1 METEIAEEHVL
12 FLKNKRWVR
21 ILLVIAFLLIGI
33 GVRLIDL
40 SNPPLDFASTRQLH
54 SLILARGYYYSMDLP
69 STRSLPADQRA
80 FGIKAGQ
87 EELLVE
93 PPLLEHLT
101 AYTYA
106 LVGQENFEIPRLYSI
121 FFWVLGG
128 IPLYLLVKKLIP
140 INGAIAALAFYE
152 LLPFG
157 VIASRSFQPD
167 PLMILLILWALYFQ
181 YRWSEQ
187 DTLKNALLASVF
199 TGLAVFVKTTA
210 VFFVGVPFIGFV
222 LAKGFGKAVKN
233 WRVYMMA
240 AISLLP
246 SVIYIALSAT
256 IGNNSGSIF
265 GSRFFPQLYIQP
277 HWYQSWF
284 MMAKSVVDYIP
295 LFMAVLAFFLL
306 PKNKTRIIYGCLWI
320 GYLLQ
325 GFVFSY
331 NIYTHNYYQLPII
344 PMVAIGFGLVFSA
357 IIQRIESLKPNTL
370 ARVFMAGVLLFAM
383 ALTVL
388 KSRADLVSADYRYE
402 ETYWKQLGDKI
413 GQSTPIVALTH
424 DYGYRLS
431 FWGFIKPKLWDTQGD
446 EVVERLSGT
455 QELSFDQKFAQIT
468 QGCDY
473 FLVTLIDDFNS
484 QKDLHD
490 YLFAHYPYVQG
501 EGYYLFDLQHPLTT
515 SGSGG

>member
-1 METEIAEEHVL
+1 MEAEIADERVL
-12 FLKNKRWVR
+12 FVKNKRWIR
-21 ILLVIAFLLIGI
+21 ILLVMAFLLIGV

-54 SLILARGYYYSMDLP
+54 SLILARGYYYSMNVP
-69 STRSLPADQRA
+69 SVEKLPAAQRA
-80 FGIKAGQ
+80 FGIEAGK

-128 IPLYLLVKKLIP
+128 IPLYLLAKKFMP
-140 INGAIAALAFYE
+140 TNGALAALAFYE

-157 VIASRSFQPD
+157 VIAGRSFQPD
-167 PLMILLILWALYFQ
+167 PLMVMLILWALYFQ
-181 YRWSEQ
+181 FRWSEG
-187 DTLKNALLASVF
+187 DSLKNTLLASIF
-199 TGLAVFVKTTA
+199 TGLAVLIKSTA

-222 LAKGFGKAVKN
+222 LARGFRKAFTD
-233 WRVYMMA
+233 WRTYMMA

-246 SVIYIALSAT
+246 GALYTYLSAT
-256 IGNNSGSIF
+256 IGHNSGSIF
-265 GSRFFPQLYIQP
+265 GSRFFPQLYLQP

-295 LFMAVLAFFLL
+295 LFVGVLAFFLF
-306 PKNKTRIIYGCLWI
+306 PKGKTRLLYGCLWL

-331 NIYTHNYYQLPII
+331 HIYTHNYYQLPII
-344 PMVAIGFGLVFSA
+344 PIVALGIGYLFA
-357 IIQRIESLKPNTL
+357 MIMQRIEAMQPNTW
-370 ARVFMAGVLLFAM
+370 ARLFMAGVLVFGV
-383 ALTVL
+383 ALLVL
-388 KSRADLVSADYRYE
+388 KSRSDLLGSDYHYE
-402 ETYWKQLGDKI
+402 ETYWKKLGDKI
-413 GQSTPIVALTH
+413 GQSTPIIALTH

-431 FWGFIKPKLWDTQGD
+431 YWGFLKPKLWETQGD
-446 EVVERLSGT
+446 EVVDRLSGT
-455 QELSFDQKFAQIT
+455 AQEPFAQKFAELT
-468 QGCDY
+468 KGEDY
-473 FLVTLIDDFNS
+473 FLVTLINDFDS

-490 YLFAHYPYVQG
+490 YLLAHYPYEQG
-501 EGYYLFDLQHPLTT
+501 EGYYLFDLRHPLAAT
-515 SGSGG
+515 GSGG